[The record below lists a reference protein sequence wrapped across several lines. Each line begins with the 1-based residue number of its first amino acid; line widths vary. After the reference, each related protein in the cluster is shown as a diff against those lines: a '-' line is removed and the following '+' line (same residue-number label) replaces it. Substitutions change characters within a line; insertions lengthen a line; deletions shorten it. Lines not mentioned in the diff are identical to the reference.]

1 MADGRAVGAAVMA
14 FFRGQG
20 GKDRRWAGGRRHL
33 LELALYPAAYLLYL
47 LSRELTVGGERAA
60 LDNAA
65 ALIAL
70 ERDLGLFVEPAMQR
84 WVIDYARPLAVA
96 LNWVYILTYW
106 PIILMAAFVC
116 YRIRRPAYYYYRNV
130 LVASLLPALAIFA
143 LFPVAPPFK
152 SPYLVDTIQVYGPAF
167 YGGPG
172 MAVFYNTNAALPSLH
187 FSWTCVL
194 GALFLREL
202 PGGFKALGVAYPV
215 LTFAAIVITGN
226 HFVVDAVAGAVL
238 AGAAFGVVEMGRW
251 VKTSHTAGVG

>member
-1 MADGRAVGAAVMA
+1 MA
-14 FFRGQG
+14 FSRGQG
-20 GKDRRWAGGRRHL
+20 GKDGPWTGGRGQL
-33 LELALYPAAYLLYL
+33 AELAIYPAAYLLYL
-47 LSRELTVGGERAA
+47 LSRELAVGGERAA

-70 ERDLGLFVEPAMQR
+70 ERSLGLFVEPAMQR
-84 WVIDYARPLAVA
+84 WVIDYARLLAVA

-106 PIILMAAFVC
+106 PIILTAALVC
-116 YRIRRPAYYYYRNV
+116 YRIRRPVYYYYRNV

-152 SPYLVDTIQVYGPAF
+152 TPYLVDTIQVYGPAF

-194 GALFLREL
+194 GTLFLREL
-202 PGGFKALGVAYPV
+202 PGGWKALGAAYPA
-215 LTFAAIVITGN
+215 LTFCAIIITGN
-226 HFVVDAVAGAVL
+226 HFVVDAVAGAVS
-238 AGAAFGVVEMGRW
+238 AGAAFGVVEMGRR
-251 VKTSHTAGVG
+251 VTAPYAKTR